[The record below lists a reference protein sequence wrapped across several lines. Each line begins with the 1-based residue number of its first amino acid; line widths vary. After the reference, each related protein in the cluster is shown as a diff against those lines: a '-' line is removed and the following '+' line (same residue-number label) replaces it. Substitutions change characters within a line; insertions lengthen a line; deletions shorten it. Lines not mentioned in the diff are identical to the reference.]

1 MTGIWSTVEKKPRE
15 ALVLRC
21 PKKPMDFQLQTID
34 RWRRIR
40 RATEVTS
47 RLSSLVVVFVVA
59 RRFLKTTVTTQLCR
73 DYLLDYFKSFI
84 IGNVGGLWRLVKV
97 TVLRDYVVFT
107 RTHLTGHINSVLH
120 TLYTLTYHFIRW
132 IRISLL
138 LHRSQERTLSC
149 QLPTW
154 LPSWM
159 TIINIY
165 QLTYT
170 AMISACPFSSDQDPC
185 VGCIEV

>member
-1 MTGIWSTVEKKPRE
+1 MTGIWSTVET
-15 ALVLRC
+15 C
-21 PKKPMDFQLQTID
+21 PGNPWCSGAQKNRWISKCKQLIGD
-34 RWRRIR
+34 VGSVG
-40 RATEVTS
+40 ATEVTS
-47 RLSSLVVVFVVA
+47 RLSRLVVVFVVA